1 MYLAAKEVLW
11 FVYVYLY
18 DFLIFTQTRQM
29 ATRVCCVT
37 NTCDASCFST
47 RHLSLRFRK
56 CQMKIVPRFQD
67 LKWQKWWP
75 TMIQMNCHLL
85 CWCQRVWTNLAGC
98 CSKIWRNRPTW
109 CFHLSAFQ
117 LLLLC
122 SPLVQ
127 KGTPSHRWNSPSKS
141 VTSIYSLPHFYFQ
154 IRESL
159 SLPSHPETMAGYRYT
174 QWIRKWNTYWQ
185 FILILF

>member
-1 MYLAAKEVLW
+1 
-11 FVYVYLY
+11 
-18 DFLIFTQTRQM
+18 
-29 ATRVCCVT
+29 
-37 NTCDASCFST
+37 
-47 RHLSLRFRK
+47 
-56 CQMKIVPRFQD
+56 MKIVPRFQD

-127 KGTPSHRWNSPSKS
+127 KGTPSHRWNPPSKS
-141 VTSIYSLPHFYFQ
+141 VTPIYSLPNFYFQ

-159 SLPSHPETMAGYRYT
+159 SLPSHPETMTGYRYT
-174 QWIRKWNTYWQ
+174 QWTNKKVEHLLTVQ
-185 FILILF
+185 FNILLVTDLFVSFSVALDIAKES